1 MSQKN
6 SQIITDTDLYLLIKK
21 KDKAGFQYMYSRYSC
36 TLYGLALKSV
46 ESKEQAEEIVELTFL
61 KIWNSI
67 DLFINQK
74 SSMNVWIIQNLI
86 CTVKEFLASKNIS
99 YDLKTSNFPSF
110 NFEITEEKSDSYQS
124 PDLNTLTLNIL

>member
-6 SQIITDTDLYLLIKK
+6 IQIISDSDLYLLIKK
-21 KDKAGFQYMYSRYSC
+21 KDKAGFQYMYTRYSC
-36 TLYGLALKSV
+36 TLYGLALKSIK
-46 ESKEQAEEIVELTFL
+46 SKEQAEEIVELTFL

-74 SSMNVWIIQNLI
+74 SSMNVWIVQNLI
-86 CTVKEFLASKNIS
+86 CTIKDYLTSKNVC
-99 YDLKTSNFPSF
+99 YNLKTSNFPSF
-110 NFEITEEKSDSYQS
+110 TFEISDEKSETYQS